1 MTTGLAIF
9 FFGWASAIAEIIAL
23 FKGRDAADEFMG
35 NVVNT
40 YGVFFKNCFKKFWAE
55 KT

>member
-40 YGVFFKNCFKKFWAE
+40 YGVFIQKLLQKILG
-55 KT
+55 